1 MANVSPA
8 RKAAFV
14 ILMAVER
21 DRAHADD
28 LLRDK
33 AVNALSPLDRNLV
46 TALVLGVLRWQIRLD
61 YQIRALLTHPNA
73 KLDPEVLI
81 LLRLGAFQ
89 ILHMDRIPARAAIDE
104 SVELAKQAGQQFASG
119 MVNAVLRRLSEA
131 PPASFPDQSPA
142 ELALAQAHPAWVV
155 ERWGSRYGM
164 DAARAFCRHDQSQP
178 TLTLHISNPAVE
190 AELALAGIRLEP
202 GELLT
207 AARKVVSGD
216 ITASAAIREGRTWLQ
231 DEGSQLVAELAG
243 RGNWLLDCC
252 AAPGGKTL
260 VLAER
265 NPKAR
270 ILACE
275 ISPPRWDE
283 LRKRMA
289 VFTSR
294 IQCRLTDANVLVD
307 GGFDVALADVPCS
320 GTGTLGRHPEIRY
333 RLNPEDFSR
342 HADRQLDLLLAAV
355 RAVHPGGHV
364 IYSTCS
370 MESEENEQVVALALA
385 RNPNTRTVSLEGRIE
400 SLLAEGI
407 LIPGGA
413 ERLQSCLTPEGAL
426 RLLPG
431 QFHTDGFFIAMVE
444 RTA

>member
-1 MANVSPA
+1 MANLSPA

-61 YQIRALLTHPNA
+61 HQIRALLTHPNA
-73 KLDPEVLI
+73 KLDPEILI

-178 TLTLHISNPAVE
+178 THTLHLTNPAVE
-190 AELALAGIRLEP
+190 AELNLAGIHFDP
-202 GELLT
+202 GQLLT
-207 AARKVVSGD
+207 AARRVVAGD
-216 ITASAAIREGRTWLQ
+216 VTASAAVREGRTWLQ

-243 RGNWLLDCC
+243 RGNWLLDSC

-260 VLAER
+260 ILAER

-289 VFTSR
+289 IFTSR
-294 IQCRLTDANVLVD
+294 IECRLTDANVLVD

-320 GTGTLGRHPEIRY
+320 GTGTLGRHPEIRH

-342 HADRQLDLLLAAV
+342 HADRQLDLLLATV

-370 MESEENEQVVALALA
+370 MESEENEQVVAQALA

-400 SLLAEGI
+400 ALLAEGI
-407 LIPGGA
+407 LKPSGV
-413 ERLQSCLTPEGAL
+413 ERLRSCLTPEGAL

>member
-155 ERWGSRYGM
+155 ERWVARYGM
-164 DAARAFCRHDQSQP
+164 EAARAFCHHDQSQP
-178 TLTLHISNPAVE
+178 TLTLHIANPAVE
-190 AELALAGIRLEP
+190 AELSLAGIRLEP

-207 AARKVVSGD
+207 AARRVVSGD
-216 ITASAAIREGRTWLQ
+216 ITASAAVREGRVWLQ

-275 ISPPRWDE
+275 ISPPRWQE
-283 LRKRMA
+283 LSTRMA

-320 GTGTLGRHPEIRY
+320 GTGTLGRHPEIRF
-333 RLNPEDFSR
+333 RLSPEDFSR
-342 HADRQLDLLLAAV
+342 HAYRQRDLLLAAV

-370 MESEENEQVVALALA
+370 MELEENEQVVALALA
-385 RNPNTRTVSLEGRIE
+385 RNRNTRTLSLEDRID

-407 LIPGGA
+407 LTANGA
-413 ERLQSCLTPEGAL
+413 EHLRNCLTPDGAL
-426 RLLPG
+426 HLLPG

>member
-1 MANVSPA
+1 MANLSPA

-33 AVNALSPLDRNLV
+33 AVSALSPLDRNLV
-46 TALVLGVLRWQIRLD
+46 TAMVLGVLRWQIRLD

-73 KLDPEVLI
+73 KLDPEILI

-131 PPASFPDQSPA
+131 PHASFPDQSPA
-142 ELALAQAHPAWVV
+142 ALALAQAHPAWVV
-155 ERWGSRYGM
+155 ERWVGHYGM
-164 DAARAFCRHDQSQP
+164 EAARAFCHHDQNQP
-178 TLTLHISNPAVE
+178 TLTLHIANPAVQ
-190 AELALAGIRLEP
+190 AELTLAGIRLEP

-216 ITASAAIREGRTWLQ
+216 VTASAAVREGRTWLQ

-265 NPKAR
+265 KAR

-320 GTGTLGRHPEIRY
+320 GTGTLGRNPEIRL

-385 RNPNTRTVSLEGRIE
+385 RNPNTRTVSLGGRIE
-400 SLLAEGI
+400 ALLAEGI
-407 LIPGGA
+407 LTPGGA
-413 ERLQSCLTPEGAL
+413 QRLNSCLTPEGAL

-444 RTA
+444 RIA

>member
-1 MANVSPA
+1 MANLSPA
-8 RKAAFV
+8 RRAAFV

-73 KLDPEVLI
+73 KLDPEILI

-155 ERWGSRYGM
+155 ERWVSRYGM

-178 TLTLHISNPAVE
+178 THTLHLTNPAVE
-190 AELALAGIRLEP
+190 AELNLAGIHFDP
-202 GELLT
+202 GQLLT
-207 AARKVVSGD
+207 AARRVVAGD
-216 ITASAAIREGRTWLQ
+216 VTASAAVREGRTWLQ

-243 RGNWLLDCC
+243 RGNWLLDSC

-260 VLAER
+260 ILAER

-289 VFTSR
+289 IFTSR
-294 IQCRLTDANVLVD
+294 IECRLTDANVLVD

-320 GTGTLGRHPEIRY
+320 GTGTLGRHPEIRH

-342 HADRQLDLLLAAV
+342 HADRQLDLLLATV

-370 MESEENEQVVALALA
+370 MESEENEQVVAQALA

-400 SLLAEGI
+400 ALLAEGI
-407 LIPGGA
+407 LKPSGV
-413 ERLQSCLTPEGAL
+413 ERLRSCLTPEGAL